1 MLGSCAKNSK
11 VKGELESDWFITIRG
26 IKPPGS
32 TVLLDNMV
40 IIDNSSMI
48 HTQIY
53 KCIHLYIYTYI
64 FRRKDF
70 EFMCIYMHIY
80 SQKKGFWYNHND
92 IKIFD
97 KIGIF
102 TLISITLYIHA
113 QTYKYM
119 ESSFISSKIFRRKIR
134 KWTKKWIITVYLL
147 AYVNSLDKTRI
158 NKKTSTVH
166 ISTQQR
172 NDWLSI
178 KYC

>member
-80 SQKKGFWYNHND
+80 IVRKKD
-92 IKIFD
+92 FD
-97 KIGIF
+97 
-102 TLISITLYIHA
+102 
-113 QTYKYM
+113 
-119 ESSFISSKIFRRKIR
+119 
-134 KWTKKWIITVYLL
+134 IITM
-147 AYVNSLDKTRI
+147 T
-158 NKKTSTVH
+158 
-166 ISTQQR
+166 
-172 NDWLSI
+172 
-178 KYC
+178 